1 MLERDISS
9 KKIFLLGKW
18 KESKKRIRK
27 LKKKMMNKKTC
38 PVCGLVKQA
47 CLHSQHNR
55 ALKTDLRVTRILWF
69 CTGFLPIVI
78 VMVNL
83 SIQ

>member
-1 MLERDISS
+1 MERI
-9 KKIFLLGKW
+9 
-18 KESKKRIRK
+18 KKRELEN

-55 ALKTDLRVTRILWF
+55 ALKLI
-69 CTGFLPIVI
+69 
-78 VMVNL
+78 
-83 SIQ
+83 

>member
-1 MLERDISS
+1 MERI
-9 KKIFLLGKW
+9 
-18 KESKKRIRK
+18 KKRELEN

-69 CTGFLPIVI
+69 CTGFLLAIVI